1 MINNA
6 GGCTIESTNGSSW
19 NQYGSDVTDVLGNNC
34 YMSVMAGS
42 TGVTIHGTG
51 DSFGCQLDTT
61 ATFKG
66 SNDGITAYGAA
77 IGLLSGDQGINL
89 NAASSQI
96 TSLTNTSIVDS
107 NGSSS
112 SFSGQRG
119 DIMTLYGNNMSVF
132 GNYMQINF
140 IGNNDVCD
148 GNWNTVNSDGTE
160 GDNSGDYCYGYHDTE
175 EGDTVGIYGPP
186 PGSSK
191 PTTRNL
197 TQDRPKD
204 DCRRTKGVRSPAI
217 AAT

>member
-1 MINNA
+1 M
-6 GGCTIESTNGSSW
+6 
-19 NQYGSDVTDVLGNNC
+19 LGNNC
-34 YMSVMAGS
+34 YMGVMAGS
-42 TGVTIHGTG
+42 TGVTIYGTG

-96 TSLTNTSIVDS
+96 TFLTNTSIVDS

-148 GNWNTVNSDGTE
+148 GNWNKVNSDGTE

-186 PGSSK
+186 PGSSN
-191 PTTRNL
+191 PTTNL